1 MKYCS
6 KCGSANPEDAV
17 FCAQC
22 GTSMAQAPQA
32 PEAPQPAPAPEV
44 PAPEAAAPAD
54 SVYNTNAGS
63 YFTDSAAPSQ
73 PVQSGSVYSAAP
85 TAAAPAKNP
94 NTLWLIL
101 NIVAT
106 LCCCLPVGVAGIV
119 FAALGTGSYNKGDY
133 ADSDKK
139 ANIAKILFIV
149 GVVVGII
156 TIVIGFATGILSA
169 IANGDFNS
177 YY

>member
-32 PEAPQPAPAPEV
+32 PEAPQPAPAPEA
-44 PAPEAAAPAD
+44 PAPTE

-63 YFTDSAAPSQ
+63 YFTDNAAQ
-73 PVQSGSVYSAAP
+73 PQPAQSGSVYSAAP
-85 TAAAPAKNP
+85 AAAPAKNP